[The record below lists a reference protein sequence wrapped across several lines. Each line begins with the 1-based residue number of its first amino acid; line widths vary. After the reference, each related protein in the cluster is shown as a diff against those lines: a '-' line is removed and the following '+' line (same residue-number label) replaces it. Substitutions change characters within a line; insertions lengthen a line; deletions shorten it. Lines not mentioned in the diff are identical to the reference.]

1 MSGSKSF
8 GYRDGIAIA
17 QIVAFSFPLFGAIY
31 FKFHHQL
38 GWFCIG
44 VFTILRLISASC
56 KLTLIRHDSH
66 GLRAAILVCESLGMI
81 LIIFLLLEMLE
92 RINRVVSVA
101 AAKIFW
107 IPSII
112 TWIDIAISIA
122 GWVAVMHV
130 EHPLA
135 PTPYSQAS
143 MALLTVIYL
152 YLVGVFA
159 IFWHRRNEYCEEER
173 WALKG
178 VTICIPLL
186 AIRLAYSL
194 IFIITGDMDFN
205 AIKGNS
211 TAYLVMTMLP
221 EVAIIGVCTYVIGV
235 KITPLRQR
243 GKQLSQR
250 LEDPKSQRG
259 MSME

>member
-1 MSGSKSF
+1 MALVSKQHSVVF
-8 GYRDGIAIA
+8 NQPPHLSLAGIKANQVTCYR
-17 QIVAFSFPLFGAIY
+17 
-31 FKFHHQL
+31 K
-38 GWFCIG
+38 
-44 VFTILRLISASC
+44 
-56 KLTLIRHDSH
+56 
-66 GLRAAILVCESLGMI
+66 
-81 LIIFLLLEMLE
+81 
-92 RINRVVSVA
+92 RVVSVA
-101 AAKIFW
+101 ATKILW

-122 GWVAVMHV
+122 GWAAVMHV

-135 PTPYSQAS
+135 PTPYSQTS
-143 MALLTVIYL
+143 IALLTVIYL

-159 IFWHRRNEYCEEER
+159 VFWHRRNVYFKEER

-194 IFIITGDMDFN
+194 IVTITGNMDFN

-221 EVAIIGVCTYVIGV
+221 EVAIIGVCTCVIGV
-235 KITPLRQR
+235 KIIPLRQR
-243 GKQLSQR
+243 GKQISQR
-250 LEDPKSQRG
+250 VEYQESQHG
-259 MSME
+259 ISME